1 MTAWLALLNAEARLF
16 WRQGLVAAALV
27 LTLVWVALLHLT
39 PPADRLFWL
48 GLVAGMDVI
57 AMGLLFGF
65 GLGLLDQVQGTPTAW
80 RLTPT
85 PALWFSLSRTLLL
98 SGLLTACLL
107 LLAFLVLPFATVWPR
122 LPGLVLLAIQAA
134 LAGQLFGRWLSD
146 LNGFILATALS
157 APLWA
162 LPFLGYAGWLDGPLP
177 WLWPLSGGLYW
188 LTEGALSSPVSLAWI
203 TGLQLGWILVS
214 AGLVERLAPRHLG
227 HRLGERS

>member
-1 MTAWLALLNAEARLF
+1 MTGWRALLAAESRLF
-16 WRQGLVAAALV
+16 WRQGLVLAALI
-27 LTLVWVALLHLT
+27 LTGVWAALLQLT

-65 GLGLLDQVQGTPTAW
+65 GLGLIDQVQGTLTAW
-80 RLTPT
+80 RLTPV

-107 LLAFLVLPFATVWPR
+107 LLAFLVLPSATVWPR
-122 LPGLVLLAIQAA
+122 IPGFVLLAIQAA
-134 LAGQLFGRWLSD
+134 LAGQVFGRWVSD
-146 LNGFILATALS
+146 LNGFILATTLS
-157 APLWA
+157 GPVWA

-188 LTEGALSSPVSLAWI
+188 LTEDAFAHPVSLAWI
-203 TGLQLGWILVS
+203 TGGQFVWILGS
-214 AGLVERLAPRHLG
+214 FELSERLAPRHLG
-227 HRLGERS
+227 HRLGETP

>member
-1 MTAWLALLNAEARLF
+1 MSGWRALLVAEARLF
-16 WRQGLVAAALV
+16 WRQGLVVAAIV
-27 LTLVWVALLHLT
+27 LTLVWAALLHLI

-65 GLGLLDQVQGTPTAW
+65 GLGLLDQVQGTLTAW
-80 RLTPT
+80 RLTPA

-98 SGLLTACLL
+98 SGLLTVCLL
-107 LLAFLVLPFATVWPR
+107 LLALLVLPSATVWPH
-122 LPGLVLLAIQAA
+122 LPGFVLLAIQAA
-134 LAGQLFGRWLSD
+134 LAGQVFGRWLSD
-146 LNGFILATALS
+146 LNGFILAIALS
-157 APLWA
+157 GPVWA

-188 LTEGALSSPVSLAWI
+188 LTEDALNSPGSLAWI
-203 TGLQLGWILVS
+203 TGLQLGWILIS

-227 HRLGERS
+227 HRLGVKP